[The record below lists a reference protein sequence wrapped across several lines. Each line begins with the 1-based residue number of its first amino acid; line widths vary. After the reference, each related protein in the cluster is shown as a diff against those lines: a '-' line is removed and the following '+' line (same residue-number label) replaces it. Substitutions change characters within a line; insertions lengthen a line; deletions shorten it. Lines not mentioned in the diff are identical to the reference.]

1 MKITRKKI
9 VNFIAKNG
17 GAAGWSKA
25 AAGVVSLA
33 LLTGG
38 AGIFWNQI
46 QEGTAFKPGKAS
58 ALQGLRSNQVMFPED
73 NTPGGSTD
81 SEQSDK
87 NDNKRLEQDKNAEKL
102 QEGKNQENQPEPME
116 EEQSL
121 MKVAQDVLVMQGPPD
136 SGQNNSLPD
145 GLDGKN
151 MQVYDGT
158 AADGSSSAGIS
169 LPGHGTGSGGASS
182 GGNNGGSGSG
192 GGTTNAGNTTGENGT
207 QPGGNGNG
215 GAVTPTP
222 TPTPDPLPIPEP
234 DQPIKDPDYPA
245 GSEGPKLPEDVNG
258 YLPIEAD
265 KYPSSGL
272 PSDEAQSKVE
282 LTIIGADVLSSGE
295 GETLYKGAVLTDWKL
310 LCSVY
315 AYVDVDGVRYRLKEL
330 NDCFKVEGYPNV
342 AEGNFKAKFL
352 FRQNPDVSWK
362 DEKYADSVEYEF
374 EVKYGKIIL
383 MGEADS
389 DGKRESV
396 KATFMEEG
404 KPVSIAN
411 QLMEL
416 YRANPEWGDRFDT
429 LSAIVPGLSLS
440 EDGSDQIFD
449 WFAPGQGGRYVLY
462 PLERQPVPD
471 GMEIRFYQEYSTECK
486 AVICKQT
493 LTDYPDQEVVE
504 VPEGVY
510 AIAPE
515 NKNVSAGKLEIP
527 ASVIEINLPAQGV
540 REKYEVSPENNYYSS
555 ADGLLYNKSQ
565 TEILGVPWGQTELV
579 IPENVEKVVLEKGNS
594 VRKLR
599 IQTETIPE
607 LDLDTLENT
616 EIIVPAEH
624 YAAYQLAWGAK
635 LGNNTTLTAD
645 GETVDTIFDNNAVV
659 SSDRKTLYAI
669 SRDAYGL
676 YRMSDQVE
684 TLENDATY
692 LCSLEEGIYM
702 PAGIKHLKK
711 GSLSGAGVRRVY
723 FTGDTPPEI
732 EDGVFGDPGE
742 ALARGLEIIVPYAYE
757 DAWQEALAPVLGE
770 YAPFLIQPMNVSL
783 EEEDSGLSY
792 LLTADGAVLL
802 HAPEE
807 TDSFEKLKAKS
818 EKPWIRIGAKAFED
832 CQSLS
837 VAELPDTISEI
848 GSWAFE
854 DCYGLDLIMIPCMD
868 TVKIGVDPFPMYS
881 SVAVNTQKIELEDAS
896 ILDYIYLYGSYSCV
910 AEDTEGDECEINRW
924 GLSYRL
930 EKAEQGWFLFGIDTE
945 TDTETGAEEDISY
958 LIGVTR
964 DMSGAIRGAEGCP
977 LRQIGYYTFMDHEKE
992 FTIPDE
998 VAAQIQFINPYA
1010 FYNSGLTGE
1019 VNLSVGLIN
1028 VAEYAFAKCNDL
1040 NTVRFDKET
1049 NLPEEKLILGESVF
1063 EGSGVK
1069 KIVFGKNMDSICS
1082 GAFTQCGGLK
1092 KIVFTREEPPVLVLF
1107 SVGAPYLWGW
1117 EDGNPIPTIILEG
1130 DAQGEEEAYIN
1141 RWMYPILGYDSKETM
1156 ENKFWMEAFQNIV
1169 EFLDDGQTMD
1179 WKYIDDYIAAKSK
1192 LAEYEARKNL
1202 NFLFKLNEPE
1212 KPDVKIPDI
1221 KDYLYD
1227 EIEEDLPFEL
1237 ALPDEIATNPDEV
1250 EIDEDFLIDALPD
1263 EEEPDGDTTD
1273 DAETDETPDE
1283 DSGDGDKEP
1292 SGEEADGG
1300 GSDEGKDN
1308 ENKGDSD
1315 IDNAGSSDSGKGD
1328 TSSEKDNSSDEA
1340 GDPSKDDDKGGDSEK
1355 DGNSSAD
1362 GDDEAGNSDKTGA
1375 SETEDSDAE

>member
-9 VNFIAKNG
+9 ISFIAKNG

-33 LLTGG
+33 LLAGG
-38 AGIFWNQI
+38 AGIFWNQL

-58 ALQGLRSNQVMFPED
+58 ALQGLRSNRVMFPED
-73 NTPGGSTD
+73 DTLGGSAD

-102 QEGKNQENQPEPME
+102 QEGKKQENQPEPME

-121 MKVAQDVLVMQGPPD
+121 MEVAQDVLVMQKPSD
-136 SGQNNSLPD
+136 SSQNNTLPD
-145 GLDGKN
+145 GLDEKN
-151 MQVYDGT
+151 MKVYDGT
-158 AADGSSSAGIS
+158 AADGDSFAEIS

-207 QPGGNGNG
+207 RPGGNGNG
-215 GAVTPTP
+215 GAVMPTP
-222 TPTPDPLPIPEP
+222 TPTPDPLPTPTPDPTPEP
-234 DQPIKDPDYPA
+234 NQPIEDPDYPA
-245 GSEGPKLPEDVNG
+245 GSEGPKLPEDVKG

-272 PSDEAQSKVE
+272 PSDEAQSKVK
-282 LTIIGADVLSSGE
+282 LTIIDAGVLNSGE

-315 AYVDVDGVRYRLKEL
+315 AYVDVDGVRYRLTEL

-342 AEGNFKAKFL
+342 AEGNFMAKFS
-352 FRQNPDVSWK
+352 FRQNPDVSWE
-362 DEKYADSVEYEF
+362 DEKYADSVEYDKF
-374 EVKYGKIIL
+374 EVKYGKIVL

-389 DGKRESV
+389 DGKRETV
-396 KATFMEEG
+396 KDTFMEEG
-404 KPVSIAN
+404 KPVSIAK
-411 QLMEL
+411 QLLEL

-440 EDGSDQIFD
+440 EDGSDPIFD
-449 WFAPGQGGRYVLY
+449 WFAPSQGGRYVLY

-471 GMEIRFYQEYSTECK
+471 GMEIRFYQEYSTECQ

-493 LTDYPDQEVVE
+493 LTGYQSQEIVE

-515 NKNVSAGKLEIP
+515 DKTVSAGKLEIP
-527 ASVIEINLPAQGV
+527 ASVMEINLPAQGV

-565 TEILGVPWGQTELV
+565 TEILGVPWEQTELV

-594 VRKLR
+594 VRKLI

-607 LDLDTLENT
+607 IDLNTLENT
-616 EIIVPAEH
+616 EIIVPAGH

-635 LGNNTTLTAD
+635 LGNNTTLAAD

-659 SSDRKTLYAI
+659 SADGKTLYAI

-684 TLENDATY
+684 TLENDATNV
-692 LCSLEEGIYM
+692 CSLEEGIYM

-723 FTGDTPPEI
+723 FTGDTPPKI
-732 EDGVFGDPGE
+732 EDGVFGDPKE
-742 ALARGLEIIVPYAYE
+742 ALARGLEIIIPSAYE
-757 DAWQEALAPVLGE
+757 EAWQKALAPVLGE
-770 YAPFLIQPMNVSL
+770 YAPSLIRPMNVSL

-802 HAPEE
+802 HAPEN
-807 TDSFEKLKAKS
+807 TDGFENLKAKS
-818 EKPWIRIGAKAFED
+818 GKPWIRIGAKAFED

-848 GSWAFE
+848 GSWAFA
-854 DCYGLDLIMIPCMD
+854 DCNSLDLIMIPCMD
-868 TVKIGVDPFPMYS
+868 TVKIGVDPFPKDS

-896 ILDYIYLYGSYSCV
+896 ILDYIYLYGSFSCV
-910 AEDTEGDECEINRW
+910 AEDAEGDEYEINRW

-930 EKAEQGWFLFGIDTE
+930 EKAEQGWFLFGIDKE
-945 TDTETGAEEDISY
+945 TDAEEDVSY

-964 DMSGAIRGAEGCP
+964 DMRGAIRGAKGCP
-977 LRQIGYYTFMDHEKE
+977 LRQIGYYTFRDHEKE

-1019 VNLSVGLIN
+1019 VNLSVGMIN
-1028 VAEYAFAKCNDL
+1028 VARYAFAKCDKL
-1040 NTVRFDKET
+1040 NTVRFDKAT
-1049 NLPEEKLILGESVF
+1049 DLPEEKLILGESVF

-1082 GAFTQCGGLK
+1082 GTFTQCGELEE
-1092 KIVFTREEPPVLVLF
+1092 IVFTGEEEPVLVLF

-1117 EDGNPIPTIILEG
+1117 EDGDSIPAIILEG
-1130 DAQGEEEAYIN
+1130 DAKGQEEAYIN
-1141 RWMYPILGYDSKETM
+1141 RWMYPILGYDSRETM

-1179 WKYIDDYIAAKSK
+1179 WKYIDDYIAAKSE

-1202 NFLFKLNEPE
+1202 NPLFNLNEPE
-1212 KPDVKIPDI
+1212 KPDVKIPNI

-1237 ALPDEIATNPDEV
+1237 VLPDEIATNPDEM
-1250 EIDEDFLIDALPD
+1250 EIDEDFLIDDLPD
-1263 EEEPDGDTTD
+1263 EEEPDGEEPDGDTTD
-1273 DAETDETPDE
+1273 DDTPDDAETDEKTDE
-1283 DSGDGDKEP
+1283 DSGEGDKEP
-1292 SGEEADGG
+1292 SGEESDKD
-1300 GSDEGKDN
+1300 GSDEDNENKDN

-1328 TSSEKDNSSDEA
+1328 NSSEKNNS
-1340 GDPSKDDDKGGDSEK
+1340 P
-1355 DGNSSAD
+1355 
-1362 GDDEAGNSDKTGA
+1362 DEAGNTDKTGA
-1375 SETEDSDAE
+1375 PETEDSDAE